1 MIKDIT
7 DDKKMAEL
15 GRYYAITK
23 AIRKAKEG
31 IRDVSVT
38 VLNGRYDAK
47 ELDAYHLKVDGL
59 FTELKE
65 AVTALATS
73 SAHRQDLRQNEQD
86 GFDV

>member
-1 MIKDIT
+1 MIKDLT

-38 VLNGRYDAK
+38 VLNGRYDAD
-47 ELDAYHLKVDGL
+47 ELDAIHLKMNVL

-65 AVTALATS
+65 AVIALSTGSALHETA
-73 SAHRQDLRQNEQD
+73 RQDEQE
-86 GFDV
+86 